1 MKRLCHKNHKR
12 KLYLY
17 KFIIILIFIIML
29 LCVVIYL
36 IKYFNRDAV
45 FSGLKITNQGNMSSV
60 QIIGTE
66 EVLLNP
72 GKGFVLR
79 NSTNNSIDE
88 VLSIGYYRFDWS
100 EIEPEEGVYNW
111 NVIDD
116 KIQEFSNRGKK
127 FAFGVMNANTSS
139 SRQYVTPEWVFRLGA
154 KCKTKEITYDY
165 NGNQYKKIQN
175 IPEWTDK
182 IFLEKL
188 NNFINALGNRYNGNP
203 NIAFIDIRSYGNWG
217 EQHLGVIGGEDITS
231 EQLKELYIKP
241 YIDAFPDTLLVNPWG
256 QTEYND
262 TYKWAIA
269 QGVTMRRDGIFKV
282 SDGSECL
289 IAYGYLPTIYEY
301 VYDYNSLKLNNLW
314 NTENLLEYVNIGKP
328 SYIEI
333 FPEMYE
339 ENKEFCNMLANK
351 IGYYFRFKEA
361 QFTNTIE
368 VDSSNNIS
376 LKFINE
382 GVAPLYED
390 CTVYIG
396 LLDENYNLVKK
407 YKTDIDSHTWMP
419 NEEKIE
425 NISITFDDIEPG
437 NYIISLGL
445 FLNEID
451 ENPTY
456 LLGNTGKTDDKWYVF
471 GEINITEKQEVYN
484 INLEN
489 EDYFVNN
496 LDKYTVNVIA
506 DNLNKN
512 YAYTIERYINDLLIE
527 NVNIVD
533 FENTYSNKFGYDLP
547 EGNNTV
553 KVIVKR
559 NGEEVAK
566 LEKDIYVYSAQENLK
581 AISNTALEKYA
592 EFEEKFASEITKIDG
607 LTNEINSLKQYMQS
621 LNGKDIEDEDTA
633 KEQMNL
639 HFYLGDLVLNA
650 YKNGSLDVEY
660 VKLSSML
667 DMLNDIGNSYEDLL
681 TVCATTRAPYYTAT
695 EELINS
701 AENKI
706 NNNSDLEIVYPSKI
720 LDFAKELDEKSEYIN
735 SLSEENDIKTGLIVS
750 NSLHAYYL
758 ADWANEFASIYI
770 DEYIEA
776 NPVTVS
782 YSNSTE
788 WTNEDVV
795 ATLNIG
801 NDATVTN
808 NGGSNTYTFRSNGSF
823 TFEYERRG
831 QAFTLEAKV
840 SNIDKTYPT
849 ITGVKDGQTY
859 TSSVKPVIEDTN
871 LSIVSI
877 SYNGEDIEYYDGIT
891 LEDEGMYSIVAT
903 DRAGNTTTVEFNI
916 ISEVQDN
923 YITQD
928 NYLLNV
934 WQETTL
940 TDFKNN
946 YASQGE
952 SYTIKRN
959 DTELTDTDIIATGD
973 TIELS
978 SGDTYTIVV
987 AGDINCDGRV
997 TVFDFS
1003 ALRRYILKQIEFT
1016 EIELLAADINIDS
1029 NDVGVKDYSRMRIEI
1044 LGRY

>member
-1 MKRLCHKNHKR
+1 MKLQR
-12 KLYLY
+12 KITIRR
-17 KFIIILIFIIML
+17 IIILIFIIL
-29 LCVVIYL
+29 LINIIFFVIPTFIMKKKNGNIDESKKINTYNLVDL
-36 IKYFNRDAV
+36 IKYNIEEN
-45 FSGLKITNQGNMSSV
+45 LIKI
-60 QIIGTE
+60 
-66 EVLLNP
+66 
-72 GKGFVLR
+72 
-79 NSTNNSIDE
+79 NNDSN
-88 VLSIGYYRFDWS
+88 S
-100 EIEPEEGVYNW
+100 EIVYEN
-111 NVIDD
+111 
-116 KIQEFSNRGKK
+116 
-127 FAFGVMNANTSS
+127 
-139 SRQYVTPEWVFRLGA
+139 
-154 KCKTKEITYDY
+154 TYD
-165 NGNQYKKIQN
+165 IN
-175 IPEWTDK
+175 I
-182 IFLEKL
+182 
-188 NNFINALGNRYNGNP
+188 
-203 NIAFIDIRSYGNWG
+203 
-217 EQHLGVIGGEDITS
+217 
-231 EQLKELYIKP
+231 
-241 YIDAFPDTLLVNPWG
+241 
-256 QTEYND
+256 
-262 TYKWAIA
+262 
-269 QGVTMRRDGIFKV
+269 
-282 SDGSECL
+282 
-289 IAYGYLPTIYEY
+289 
-301 VYDYNSLKLNNLW
+301 DYNSNEDLVYAAYFYVDNELK
-314 NTENLLEYVNIGKP
+314 
-328 SYIEI
+328 
-333 FPEMYE
+333 
-339 ENKEFCNMLANK
+339 
-351 IGYYFRFKEA
+351 
-361 QFTNTIE
+361 
-368 VDSSNNIS
+368 
-376 LKFINE
+376 
-382 GVAPLYED
+382 
-390 CTVYIG
+390 
-396 LLDENYNLVKK
+396 
-407 YKTDIDSHTWMP
+407 
-419 NEEKIE
+419 
-425 NISITFDDIEPG
+425 
-437 NYIISLGL
+437 
-445 FLNEID
+445 
-451 ENPTY
+451 
-456 LLGNTGKTDDKWYVF
+456 
-471 GEINITEKQEVYN
+471 GEINLESGSNEIEISSLSEGTHNIKIEIKNEETVIKSFEKQISYIKKYEKQFLDELNENGVSWHIGNLSVEEINKAIELQKNMGIHTIRIEIKSSEVMDTNGN
-484 INLEN
+484 I
-489 EDYFVNN
+489 N
-496 LDKYTVNVIA
+496 LDKYDEKMNIIKKSNMNAIVILDTNMGTDGRITNAEEMEKYKNYVKEIATRYSFLNCFEVCNEPNWYYKTDEEISLYVDVVKETRRILPDKTILIGSTMQYDSDNWSEEDSYDYDRFLKKITDYGAYPEADVYTYHVYTLKPDNNQLTNYIESQNELQNSIGGFQKLYITETGLPSIERIGEEKQAETFIQQKNLINEGGITGSITYNFRNTGTNIINYEHNYGLVHNDYTPKLSYYAMKNYYENTNGAEYIGTVNLADGLEAHVYDKDGKPKIIAWSDNA
-506 DNLNKN
+506 DNTITIPYKN
-512 YAYTIERYINDLLIE
+512 FTASDIYGNEIE
-527 NVNIVD
+527 NTDGTLEITTSPVYLDNISD
-533 FENTYSNKFGYDLP
+533 EYFYE
-547 EGNNTV
+547 
-553 KVIVKR
+553 
-559 NGEEVAK
+559 
-566 LEKDIYVYSAQENLK
+566 
-581 AISNTALEKYA
+581 AISNTTLEKYE
-592 EFEEKFASEITKIDG
+592 EFEEKFEAEIANING
-607 LTNEINSLKQYMQS
+607 LREEINKLKEYMAS
-621 LNGKDIEDEDTA
+621 IASNSTEDENIA
-633 KEQMNL
+633 IEQMNA
-639 HFYLGDLVLNA
+639 HFNLGNVILSA

-667 DMLNDIGNSYEDLL
+667 DMLNDIGDSYEDLL

-808 NGGSNTYTFRSNGSF
+808 NGGSNIYTFRSNGSF

-877 SYNGEDIEYYDGIT
+877 SYNGENIEYYDGIT
-891 LEDEGMYSIVAT
+891 LEDEGIYSIVAT

-916 ISEVQDN
+916 ISEMQDN
-923 YITQD
+923 YIIKD

-946 YASQGE
+946 YTSQGE

>member
-1 MKRLCHKNHKR
+1 MSTSRYIKKIKKIKKTKIIL
-12 KLYLY
+12 L
-17 KFIIILIFIIML
+17 FIIIILVIFKCYISISTALMNEDIILNKNDKLIDFSEDFSIYKVLSYGINDYNNATELSKYKISVADGNTCVYNQICQLKIEIEDFSQSNTYMIKYGDEEKVLKDKETLIDYSLSEGSNTLNVQLYINDILEEEKNIQVYYIEPYKKQFLDELAEESISTHYRTGKYENYDSSVEL
-29 LCVVIYL
+29 LENLGVNYIRTDFFWGYIYL
-36 IKYFNRDAV
+36 NGRYDFSKYDNWINSMKEDTPNVKILGILNSSASIVGEDRKINTEEELNDFIEFCSNVAKHYPDILNYQILNEPNSVYVTDEDIRWYNRIIEEV
-45 FSGLKITNQGNMSSV
+45 SKELKSINPEIKITQYSLSAGTNDSS
-60 QIIGTE
+60 TY
-66 EVLLNP
+66 LSSKTFYDRSL
-72 GKGFVLR
+72 
-79 NSTNNSIDE
+79 NNSIYM
-88 VLSIGYYRFDWS
+88 LSDSISYNVYYDL
-100 EIEPEEGVYNW
+100 EN
-111 NVIDD
+111 
-116 KIQEFSNRGKK
+116 KIQTHKK
-127 FAFGVMNANTSS
+127 QFNDFGGFIK
-139 SRQYVTPEWVFRLGA
+139 Q
-154 KCKTKEITYDY
+154 EITEYGISST
-165 NGNQYKKIQN
+165 NGITEEEQARQIIIQTIQIDSFN
-175 IPEWTDK
+175 I
-182 IFLEKL
+182 
-188 NNFINALGNRYNGNP
+188 NRKN
-203 NIAFIDIRSYGNWG
+203 
-217 EQHLGVIGGEDITS
+217 
-231 EQLKELYIKP
+231 LY
-241 YIDAFPDTLLVNPWG
+241 
-256 QTEYND
+256 
-262 TYKWAIA
+262 
-269 QGVTMRRDGIFKV
+269 
-282 SDGSECL
+282 
-289 IAYGYLPTIYEY
+289 
-301 VYDYNSLKLNNLW
+301 NLW
-314 NTENLLEYVNIGKP
+314 NTGTDSTQSTHNFGLLHNDYTPKLSYYALKNYYENTNGAEYIGTVNLADGLEAHVYDKDGKP
-328 SYIEI
+328 
-333 FPEMYE
+333 
-339 ENKEFCNMLANK
+339 K
-351 IGYYFRFKEA
+351 IIA
-361 QFTNTIE
+361 WSTNTENSIE
-368 VDSSNNIS
+368 LPYENFTASDIYGNEIENTNGTLEITTSPVYLDNIS
-376 LKFINE
+376 DAYF
-382 GVAPLYED
+382 YE
-390 CTVYIG
+390 
-396 LLDENYNLVKK
+396 
-407 YKTDIDSHTWMP
+407 
-419 NEEKIE
+419 
-425 NISITFDDIEPG
+425 
-437 NYIISLGL
+437 
-445 FLNEID
+445 
-451 ENPTY
+451 
-456 LLGNTGKTDDKWYVF
+456 
-471 GEINITEKQEVYN
+471 
-484 INLEN
+484 
-489 EDYFVNN
+489 
-496 LDKYTVNVIA
+496 
-506 DNLNKN
+506 
-512 YAYTIERYINDLLIE
+512 
-527 NVNIVD
+527 
-533 FENTYSNKFGYDLP
+533 
-547 EGNNTV
+547 
-553 KVIVKR
+553 
-559 NGEEVAK
+559 
-566 LEKDIYVYSAQENLK
+566 

-592 EFEEKFASEITKIDG
+592 EFEKKFEAEIANING
-607 LTNEINSLKQYMQS
+607 LQEEINTLKQYMS
-621 LNGKDIEDEDTA
+621 SIANNTTEDENVA
-633 KEQMNL
+633 IEQMNT
-639 HFYLGDLVLNA
+639 HFNLGNVILSA

-706 NNNSDLEIVYPSKI
+706 NNNSDLEIVYPSK
-720 LDFAKELDEKSEYIN
+720 KLDEKSEYIN

-891 LEDEGMYSIVAT
+891 LEDEGIYSIVAT

-923 YITQD
+923 YIIQD

-946 YASQGE
+946 FTSQGE

>member
-1 MKRLCHKNHKR
+1 MSTSRYIKKIKKIKKTKIIL
-12 KLYLY
+12 L
-17 KFIIILIFIIML
+17 FIIIILVIFKCYISISTALMNEDIILNKNDKLIDFSEDFSIYKVLSYGINDYNNATELSKYKISVADGNTCVYNQICQLKIEIEDFSQSNTYMIKYGDEEKVLKDKETLIDYSLSEGSNTLNVQLYINDILEEEKNIQVYYIEPYKKQFLDELAEESISTHYRTGKYENYDSSVEL
-29 LCVVIYL
+29 LENLGVNYIRTDFFWGYIYL
-36 IKYFNRDAV
+36 NGRYDFSKYDNWINSMKEDTPNVKILGILNSSASIVGEDRKINTEEELNDFIEFCSNVAKHYPDILNYQILNEPNSVYVTDEDIRWYNRIIEEV
-45 FSGLKITNQGNMSSV
+45 SKELKSINPEIKITQYSLSAGTNDSS
-60 QIIGTE
+60 TY
-66 EVLLNP
+66 LSSKTFYDRSL
-72 GKGFVLR
+72 
-79 NSTNNSIDE
+79 NNSIYM
-88 VLSIGYYRFDWS
+88 LSDSISYNVYYDL
-100 EIEPEEGVYNW
+100 EN
-111 NVIDD
+111 
-116 KIQEFSNRGKK
+116 KIQTHKK
-127 FAFGVMNANTSS
+127 QFNDFGGFIK
-139 SRQYVTPEWVFRLGA
+139 Q
-154 KCKTKEITYDY
+154 EITEYGISST
-165 NGNQYKKIQN
+165 NGITEEEQARQIIIQTIQIDSFN
-175 IPEWTDK
+175 I
-182 IFLEKL
+182 
-188 NNFINALGNRYNGNP
+188 NRKN
-203 NIAFIDIRSYGNWG
+203 
-217 EQHLGVIGGEDITS
+217 
-231 EQLKELYIKP
+231 LY
-241 YIDAFPDTLLVNPWG
+241 
-256 QTEYND
+256 
-262 TYKWAIA
+262 
-269 QGVTMRRDGIFKV
+269 
-282 SDGSECL
+282 
-289 IAYGYLPTIYEY
+289 
-301 VYDYNSLKLNNLW
+301 NLW
-314 NTENLLEYVNIGKP
+314 NTGTDSTQSTHNFGLLHNDYTPKLSYYALKNYYENTNGAEYIGTVNLADGLEAHVYDKDGKP
-328 SYIEI
+328 
-333 FPEMYE
+333 
-339 ENKEFCNMLANK
+339 K
-351 IGYYFRFKEA
+351 IIA
-361 QFTNTIE
+361 WSTNTENSIE
-368 VDSSNNIS
+368 LPYENFTASDIYGNEIENTNGTLEITTSPVYLDNIS
-376 LKFINE
+376 DAYF
-382 GVAPLYED
+382 YE
-390 CTVYIG
+390 
-396 LLDENYNLVKK
+396 
-407 YKTDIDSHTWMP
+407 
-419 NEEKIE
+419 
-425 NISITFDDIEPG
+425 
-437 NYIISLGL
+437 
-445 FLNEID
+445 
-451 ENPTY
+451 
-456 LLGNTGKTDDKWYVF
+456 
-471 GEINITEKQEVYN
+471 
-484 INLEN
+484 
-489 EDYFVNN
+489 
-496 LDKYTVNVIA
+496 
-506 DNLNKN
+506 
-512 YAYTIERYINDLLIE
+512 
-527 NVNIVD
+527 
-533 FENTYSNKFGYDLP
+533 
-547 EGNNTV
+547 
-553 KVIVKR
+553 
-559 NGEEVAK
+559 
-566 LEKDIYVYSAQENLK
+566 

-592 EFEEKFASEITKIDG
+592 EFEKKFEAEIANING
-607 LTNEINSLKQYMQS
+607 LQEEINTLKQYMS
-621 LNGKDIEDEDTA
+621 SIANNTTEDENVA
-633 KEQMNL
+633 IEQMNT
-639 HFYLGDLVLNA
+639 HFNLGNVILSA

-720 LDFAKELDEKSEYIN
+720 LDFAKELNEKSEYIN

-891 LEDEGMYSIVAT
+891 LEDEGIYSIVAT

-923 YITQD
+923 YIIQD

-946 YASQGE
+946 FTSQGE

>member
-1 MKRLCHKNHKR
+1 MKKRLLKEKEKR
-12 KLYLY
+12 ICNLLVL
-17 KFIIILIFIIML
+17 IIVLVIIAML
-29 LCVVIYL
+29 LILTTKQKENPLDEV
-36 IKYFNRDAV
+36 
-45 FSGLKITNQGNMSSV
+45 KITKFGSSTTV
-60 QIIGTE
+60 ETSYTE
-66 EVLLNP
+66 EVLINP
-72 GKGFVLR
+72 GKGLVLR
-79 NSTNNSIDE
+79 DYFDGTCNDITSINYCRIEWST
-88 VLSIGYYRFDWS
+88 
-100 EIEPEEGVYNW
+100 IEPEKGEYNW
-111 NVIDD
+111 NVIDE
-116 KIQEFSNRGKK
+116 KIDSCEKRGKK
-127 FAFGVMNANTSS
+127 FAFGVMNANSS
-139 SRQYVTPEWVFRLGA
+139 SSNIYVTPKWVFDEGA
-154 KCKTKEITYDY
+154 QYYTYT
-165 NGNQYKKIQN
+165 NSKGVMQI
-175 IPEWTDK
+175 IPKWTDT
-182 IFLEKL
+182 IFLEEV
-188 NNFINALGNRYNGNP
+188 NNFINALSERYDGNP

-217 EQHLGVIGGEDITS
+217 EQHLINIGGDDITP
-231 EQLKELYIKP
+231 EQLQELYIKP
-241 YIDAFPDTLLVNPWG
+241 YQEAFQQTLLVNVWG
-256 QTEYND
+256 REEYNEIYNNSID
-262 TYKWAIA
+262 NGISI
-269 QGVTMRRDGIFKV
+269 RRDGIMRLY
-282 SDGSECL
+282 DGQSCFNY
-289 IAYGYLPTIYEY
+289 AYGKVPTIFEFYASY
-301 VYDYNSLKLNNLW
+301 TTLKEDGLWSEEKLLNYIEQW
-314 NTENLLEYVNIGKP
+314 KP
-328 SYIEI
+328 SYTEI
-333 FPEMYE
+333 WPEMYE
-339 ENKEFCNMLANK
+339 DNPEFCKYIANK
-351 IGYYFRFKEA
+351 IGYYFRFTEA
-361 QFTNTIE
+361 EFTNTIE

-419 NEEKIE
+419 DEEKIE
-425 NISITFDDIEPG
+425 NINVTFDDIEPG

-445 FLNEID
+445 FLNEDD

-471 GEINITEKQEVYN
+471 GEINITEKKEVYN
-484 INLEN
+484 INTEN

-496 LDKYTVNVIA
+496 LDKYTVNVTA
-506 DNLNKN
+506 DKLNEN
-512 YAYTIERYINDLLIE
+512 YTYSVERYINNILIDSTTIP
-527 NVNIVD
+527 NS
-533 FENTYSNKFGYDLP
+533 ENTYNESFEFDIP
-547 EGNNTV
+547 EGNNTI
-553 KVIVKR
+553 KVIIKR
-559 NGEEVAK
+559 NGEEVSK
-566 LEKDIYVYSAQENLK
+566 LEKNIYTYSAQENLN
-581 AISNTALEKYA
+581 AVSNTALEKYA
-592 EFEEKFASEITKIDG
+592 EFEEKFEAEIANING
-607 LTNEINSLKQYMQS
+607 LQEEINTLKQYMS
-621 LNGKDIEDEDTA
+621 SIANNTTENENVAI
-633 KEQMNL
+633 EQMNT
-639 HFYLGDLVLNA
+639 HFNLGNVILSA

-660 VKLSSML
+660 VKISSTL

-681 TVCATTRAPYYTAT
+681 TVCATTRTPYYTAT

-891 LEDEGMYSIVAT
+891 LEDEGIYSIVAT

-923 YITQD
+923 YIIQD

-946 YASQGE
+946 FTSQGE

-997 TVFDFS
+997 TVFDLS

-1016 EIELLAADINIDS
+1016 EIELLSADINIDS

>member
-1 MKRLCHKNHKR
+1 MSTSRYIKKIKKIKKTKIIL
-12 KLYLY
+12 L
-17 KFIIILIFIIML
+17 FIIIILVIFKCYISISTALMNEDIILNKNDKLIDFSEDFSIYKVLSYGINDYNNATELSKYKISVADGNTCVYNQICQLKIEIEDFSQSNTYMIKYGDEEKVLKDKETLIDYSLSEGSNTLNVQLYINDILEEEKNIQVYYIEPYKKQFLDELAEESISTHYRTGKYENYDSSVEL
-29 LCVVIYL
+29 LENLGVNYIRTDFFWGYIYL
-36 IKYFNRDAV
+36 NGRYDFSKYDNWINSMKEDTPNVKILGILNSSASIVGEDRKINTEEELNDFIEFCSNVAKHYPDILNYQILNEPNSVYVTDEDIRWYNRIIEEV
-45 FSGLKITNQGNMSSV
+45 SKELKSINPEIKITQYSLSAGTNDSS
-60 QIIGTE
+60 TY
-66 EVLLNP
+66 LSSKTFYDRSL
-72 GKGFVLR
+72 
-79 NSTNNSIDE
+79 NNSIYM
-88 VLSIGYYRFDWS
+88 LSDSISYNVYYDL
-100 EIEPEEGVYNW
+100 EN
-111 NVIDD
+111 
-116 KIQEFSNRGKK
+116 KIQTHKK
-127 FAFGVMNANTSS
+127 QFNDFGGFIK
-139 SRQYVTPEWVFRLGA
+139 Q
-154 KCKTKEITYDY
+154 EITEYGISST
-165 NGNQYKKIQN
+165 NGITEEEQARQIIIQTIQIDSFN
-175 IPEWTDK
+175 I
-182 IFLEKL
+182 
-188 NNFINALGNRYNGNP
+188 NRKN
-203 NIAFIDIRSYGNWG
+203 
-217 EQHLGVIGGEDITS
+217 
-231 EQLKELYIKP
+231 LY
-241 YIDAFPDTLLVNPWG
+241 
-256 QTEYND
+256 
-262 TYKWAIA
+262 
-269 QGVTMRRDGIFKV
+269 
-282 SDGSECL
+282 
-289 IAYGYLPTIYEY
+289 
-301 VYDYNSLKLNNLW
+301 NLW
-314 NTENLLEYVNIGKP
+314 NTGTDSTQSTHNFGLLHNDYTPKLSYYALKNYYENTNGAEYIGTVNLADGLEAHVYDKDGKP
-328 SYIEI
+328 
-333 FPEMYE
+333 
-339 ENKEFCNMLANK
+339 K
-351 IGYYFRFKEA
+351 IIA
-361 QFTNTIE
+361 WSTNTENSIE
-368 VDSSNNIS
+368 LPYENFTASDIYGNEIENTNGTLEITTSPVYLDNIS
-376 LKFINE
+376 DAYF
-382 GVAPLYED
+382 YE
-390 CTVYIG
+390 
-396 LLDENYNLVKK
+396 
-407 YKTDIDSHTWMP
+407 
-419 NEEKIE
+419 
-425 NISITFDDIEPG
+425 
-437 NYIISLGL
+437 
-445 FLNEID
+445 
-451 ENPTY
+451 
-456 LLGNTGKTDDKWYVF
+456 
-471 GEINITEKQEVYN
+471 
-484 INLEN
+484 
-489 EDYFVNN
+489 
-496 LDKYTVNVIA
+496 
-506 DNLNKN
+506 
-512 YAYTIERYINDLLIE
+512 
-527 NVNIVD
+527 
-533 FENTYSNKFGYDLP
+533 
-547 EGNNTV
+547 
-553 KVIVKR
+553 
-559 NGEEVAK
+559 
-566 LEKDIYVYSAQENLK
+566 

-592 EFEEKFASEITKIDG
+592 EFEKKFEAEIANING
-607 LTNEINSLKQYMQS
+607 LQEEINTLKQYMS
-621 LNGKDIEDEDTA
+621 SIANNTTEDENVA
-633 KEQMNL
+633 IEQMNT
-639 HFYLGDLVLNA
+639 HFNLGNVILSA

-891 LEDEGMYSIVAT
+891 LEDEGIYSIVAT

-923 YITQD
+923 YIIQD

-946 YASQGE
+946 FTSQGE

>member
-1 MKRLCHKNHKR
+1 MNKVLKEYKKR
-12 KLYLY
+12 KT
-17 KFIIILIFIIML
+17 KIILITRLILISTILLFVILFLIIHKNNSEYNPL
-29 LCVVIYL
+29 YE
-36 IKYFNRDAV
+36 
-45 FSGLKITNQGNMSSV
+45 LKIV
-60 QIIGTE
+60 E
-66 EVLLNP
+66 ENNKTTTTFNSNDEILLNP

-79 NSTNNSIDE
+79 ELSNKDYDE
-88 VLSIGYYRFDWS
+88 LTSVLYYRFRWCD
-100 EIEPEEGVYNW
+100 IEPEEGAFEW
-111 NVIDD
+111 SVIDK
-116 KIQEFSNRGKK
+116 KIEDAIERNKK
-127 FAFGVMNANTSS
+127 IAFGVVNASTSS
-139 SRQYVTPEWVFRLGA
+139 STIKYITPEWVFRSGA
-154 KCKTKEITYDY
+154 EYYEYTNSD
-165 NGNQYKKIQN
+165 GNIQV
-175 IPEWTDK
+175 IPNWTDE
-182 IFLEKL
+182 IYLEKL
-188 NNFINALGNRYNGNP
+188 NSFIKALAERYDGNE

-217 EQHLGVIGGEDITS
+217 EGHLIPIGGDDITA
-231 EQLKELYIKP
+231 EQLQDLYIKP
-241 YIDAFPDTLLVNPWG
+241 YMDNFKETRLVIPWG
-256 QTEYND
+256 LEEYNE
-262 TYKWAIA
+262 TYNWAIDN
-269 QGVTMRRDGIFKV
+269 GVSVRRDGIMKYSNGQSCF
-282 SDGSECL
+282 EY
-289 IAYGYLPTIYEY
+289 AYGKVPTIFEY
-301 VYDYNSLKLNNLW
+301 SNKYTTLKENGLW
-314 NTENLLEYVNIGKP
+314 SEEKLLEYIETWKP
-328 SYIEI
+328 SYTEI
-333 FPEMYE
+333 WPEMYE
-339 ENKEFCNMLANK
+339 DNPEFCKYIANK
-351 IGYYFRFKEA
+351 IGYYFRVKEA
-361 QFTNTIE
+361 NYTNTVE
-368 VDSSNNIS
+368 VASDNNIS

-407 YKTDIDSHTWMP
+407 YKTDIDPHTWMP

-445 FLNEID
+445 FLNEND

-471 GEINITEKQEVYN
+471 GELNITEKQEVYN

-496 LDKYTVNVIA
+496 LDKYTVNVTV
-506 DNLNKN
+506 DNLNEN
-512 YAYTIERYINDLLIE
+512 YTYVIERYINNVLIE
-527 NVNIVD
+527 NANITN
-533 FENTYSNKFGYDLP
+533 FKSTYNNSFDLDLP
-547 EGNNTV
+547 EGNNTI
-553 KVIVKR
+553 KIIIKR
-559 NGEEVAK
+559 NGEEVSK
-566 LEKDIYVYSAQENLK
+566 LEKNIYTYSAQENLN

-592 EFEEKFASEITKIDG
+592 EFEEKFEAEISSING
-607 LTNEINSLKQYMQS
+607 LQEEINTLKQYMS
-621 LNGKDIEDEDTA
+621 SIANNTTEDENVA
-633 KEQMNL
+633 IEQMNT
-639 HFYLGDLVLNA
+639 HFNLGNVILSA

-667 DMLNDIGNSYEDLL
+667 DMLNDIGDSYEDLL
-681 TVCATTRAPYYTAT
+681 TVCATTRAPYYQAT

-859 TSSVKPVIEDTN
+859 TNSVKPVIEDTN
-871 LSIVSI
+871 LSFVSI
-877 SYNGEDIEYYDGIT
+877 SYNGEDIEYYEGIT
-891 LEDEGMYSIVAT
+891 LEDEGIYSIVAT

-916 ISEVQDN
+916 ISAIQDE
-923 YITQD
+923 YIIQD

-946 YASQGE
+946 FTSQGE

>member
-1 MKRLCHKNHKR
+1 MILNNR
-12 KLYLY
+12 KLSV
-17 KFIIILIFIIML
+17 FIIVSFIMSFMFFFI
-29 LCVVIYL
+29 VKINISKDQVIDQTTVL
-36 IKYFNRDAV
+36 QIENETMA
-45 FSGLKITNQGNMSSV
+45 KIEK
-60 QIIGTE
+60 TE
-66 EVLLNP
+66 DVLLNP
-72 GKGFVLR
+72 GKGLFLMQ
-79 NSTNNSIDE
+79 SLDSDYDDIISI
-88 VLSIGYYRFDWS
+88 VYYRTDW
-100 EIEPEEGVYNW
+100 EMMEPKEGQYNW
-111 NVIDD
+111 EYIDSKLTD
-116 KIQEFSNRGKK
+116 CVNRGKK
-127 FAFGVMNANTSS
+127 FAIGIACANSS
-139 SRQYVTPEWVFRLGA
+139 TPNRNVTPQWVFDAGA
-154 KCKTKEITYDY
+154 KYYKSAVS
-165 NGNQYKKIQN
+165 NQKI
-175 IPEWTDK
+175 PVWTDE

-188 NNFINALGNRYNGNP
+188 DNFITAFGERYNGNK

-217 EQHLGVIGGEDITS
+217 EQHLSIIGGEEITP
-231 EQLKELYIKP
+231 EQLKNLYIKP
-241 YIDAFPDTLLVNPWG
+241 YIDAFPDTLLVNPYG
-256 QTEYND
+256 TEKYNEI
-262 TYKWAIA
+262 YEWAIE
-269 QGVTMRRDGIFKV
+269 QGVTIRRDGIFEY

-289 IAYGYLPTIYEY
+289 MAYGQLPTIYEY
-301 VYDYNSLKLNNLW
+301 TYDYNDLVDKKLW
-314 NTENLLEYVNIGKP
+314 NQENLIKYIENGKP
-328 SYIEI
+328 SYLEVQPI
-333 FPEMYE
+333 MYE
-339 ENKEFCNMLANK
+339 ENKELFDMLANK
-351 IGYYFRFKEA
+351 IGYYFRFTEA
-361 QFTNTIE
+361 EFTNTIE

-407 YKTDIDSHTWMP
+407 YKTDIDPHTWMP

-445 FLNEID
+445 FLNEND

-471 GEINITEKQEVYN
+471 GELNITEKQEVYN

-496 LDKYTVNVIA
+496 LDKYTVNVTA
-506 DNLNKN
+506 DNLNEN
-512 YAYTIERYINDLLIE
+512 YTYVIERYINNVLIE
-527 NVNIVD
+527 NANITNFESTYNNSFD
-533 FENTYSNKFGYDLP
+533 FDLP
-547 EGNNTV
+547 EGSNII
-553 KVIVKR
+553 KIIIKR
-559 NGEEVAK
+559 NGEEVSK
-566 LEKDIYVYSAQENLK
+566 LEKSIYTYSAQESLN
-581 AISNTALEKYA
+581 AISNTALEKYS
-592 EFEEKFASEITKIDG
+592 EFEEKFEAEIANING
-607 LTNEINSLKQYMQS
+607 LQEEINTLKQYMAS
-621 LNGKDIEDEDTA
+621 IASNSTEDENVA
-633 KEQMNL
+633 IEQMNT
-639 HFYLGDLVLNA
+639 HFNLGNVILSA

-667 DMLNDIGNSYEDLL
+667 DMLDDIGNSYEDLL

-701 AENKI
+701 AESKI

-823 TFEYERRG
+823 AFEYERRG

-871 LSIVSI
+871 LSFVSI
-877 SYNGEDIEYYDGIT
+877 SYNGEDIEYYEGIT
-891 LEDEGMYSIVAT
+891 LEDEGIYSIVAT

-916 ISEVQDN
+916 ISAIQDE
-923 YITQD
+923 YIIQD

-934 WQETTL
+934 WQKTTL

-997 TVFDFS
+997 TVFDLS

-1016 EIELLAADINIDS
+1016 EIELLSADINIDG
-1029 NDVGVKDYSRMRIEI
+1029 NNIGAKDYSRMRLEI
-1044 LGRY
+1044 LGMH